1 MVGFSII
8 SNPDLNPNRW
18 RLSRGCWRS
27 WNCPGSDSQVSSGI
41 SSRLDS
47 SVISTLVW
55 KVLSRGGWCYL
66 LISYSQSEAVLDGS
80 RVTRGST
87 AGFEWGSMAK
97 QICSSVTS
105 GQDHVI
111 PGGLRGGGLTVE
123 TAQKT
128 WSKTDTSVPLL
139 DELFLL
145 SSTSAV
151 TG

>member
-1 MVGFSII
+1 
-8 SNPDLNPNRW
+8 
-18 RLSRGCWRS
+18 
-27 WNCPGSDSQVSSGI
+27 
-41 SSRLDS
+41 
-47 SVISTLVW
+47 
-55 KVLSRGGWCYL
+55 
-66 LISYSQSEAVLDGS
+66 
-80 RVTRGST
+80 
-87 AGFEWGSMAK
+87 MAK